1 MFENIE
7 ALIEKLGMLIKKTI
21 VEAGAGEEEG
31 SAEFSPNT
39 VDNYDYYDVLQRYT
53 LRKNVFEPNSTD
65 EYLYNKLCI
74 TTYRR
79 AFKFLQLLCENNN
92 KEGKNFIRVQPGKAK
107 QYNFIDATTKQLRN
121 LFHIFCSDIQE
132 VPLFLLDFLLE
143 VTQIPIYENQQALMC
158 STFFEDLC
166 QLRNSFASEQ
176 TVADRGFKSLEHVEA
191 IYYKSLKII
200 LSNFEGNDIKT
211 FEAIDSK
218 LEPKFLIDVMRDKL
232 GAMNIATQPDL
243 IRHIRAYNNS
253 DDDHARKNTGFDED
267 ILILLDIITIFLKMK
282 DSLNERSRLATVYEK
297 FKKEEADAAREFAAG
312 QALEEGAV
320 GEAAV
325 EAAVEE
331 KMKSYRCLHSY
342 LEKCLLKIEI
352 TDDKNRD
359 QFIYFPKYPVF
370 NSLAGNLRD
379 FIMKQ
384 VTRSTHRDKIVS
396 LLSYTDG
403 VKQKIEYSYNLE
415 KTKKITEKNM
425 NDSFRVAASL
435 SILICFYI
443 TVFYGIIIE
452 YQEAEFYS
460 DITIGL
466 TRFVLSFF
474 QLTFTVLYV
483 FYWFEL
489 KLWFN
494 PEPINRGDLA
504 GPE

>member
-218 LEPKFLIDVMRDKL
+218 L
-232 GAMNIATQPDL
+232 
-243 IRHIRAYNNS
+243 
-253 DDDHARKNTGFDED
+253 
-267 ILILLDIITIFLKMK
+267 
-282 DSLNERSRLATVYEK
+282 
-297 FKKEEADAAREFAAG
+297 
-312 QALEEGAV
+312 
-320 GEAAV
+320 
-325 EAAVEE
+325 
-331 KMKSYRCLHSY
+331 
-342 LEKCLLKIEI
+342 
-352 TDDKNRD
+352 
-359 QFIYFPKYPVF
+359 
-370 NSLAGNLRD
+370 
-379 FIMKQ
+379 
-384 VTRSTHRDKIVS
+384 
-396 LLSYTDG
+396 
-403 VKQKIEYSYNLE
+403 
-415 KTKKITEKNM
+415 
-425 NDSFRVAASL
+425 
-435 SILICFYI
+435 
-443 TVFYGIIIE
+443 
-452 YQEAEFYS
+452 
-460 DITIGL
+460 
-466 TRFVLSFF
+466 
-474 QLTFTVLYV
+474 
-483 FYWFEL
+483 
-489 KLWFN
+489 
-494 PEPINRGDLA
+494 
-504 GPE
+504 